1 MKPKV
6 GTVENNSRWLHVLM
20 GDYSG
25 QYYSQRIG
33 SNEKITFKQF
43 YTYMNKVDNPNQVRT
58 DYADI
63 LSAPNIN
70 LSHRTNQTT
79 RRHVSSAPHAIT
91 LSAPSKKI
99 LKICIT
105 MNGHGEL
112 SSSSVPHTWEQ
123 FIDNNVISKL
133 NVISTRVCNVVT
145 SFPQLRFVRQDR
157 LFELHPKINMSAKE
171 IKRHM
176 QFLISNSSLA
186 MGQNILSPALK
197 AKRTIANLYRDTGFT
212 NERNNVIRQ
221 IEDESKYIHIKP
233 TGDDVGNTQIIP
245 TKRNVK
251 DLQVKWFP
259 VFTSDEW
266 TTGFLYMFPI
276 LEKYGID
283 PVDIANKSTC
293 IIEYK
298 LNDLVKSNFH
308 AFEYDNIYADN
319 AIIEVIKIVTA
330 DKEVANQYDEIE
342 VIFID
347 TSCSMTD
354 DYNEPVVAHGVSM
367 RRPTQSN
374 LSTSYYP
381 MEIKHKPPIVYKI
394 DPTSTVKLDKG
405 GKRTRKKRTHKLILK
420 N

>member
-25 QYYSQRIG
+25 QYHPQRIG

-63 LSAPNIN
+63 LSDPNIN
-70 LSHRTNQTT
+70 LSRRTTQSIRHRTNQST
-79 RRHVSSAPHAIT
+79 RRLT

-112 SSSSVPHTWEQ
+112 SSSPDPHTWEK
-123 FIDNNVISKL
+123 FIDSTVISNSTVISKL

-145 SFPQLRFVRQDR
+145 SFPQLRFVKQDR

-259 VFTSDEW
+259 GFTSDEW
-266 TTGFLYMFPI
+266 TTGFSYMFPI

-308 AFEYDNIYADN
+308 VFKNNNIYAKN

-354 DYNEPVVAHGVSM
+354 DYNEPVVAHGVSR

-381 MEIKHKPPIVYKI
+381 MEIKHKPPIVYKN
-394 DPTSTVKLDKG
+394 DPNSTF
-405 GKRTRKKRTHKLILK
+405 TPLK
-420 N
+420 I